1 MNFNI
6 NFPDWVP
13 IFFQNIYSRLI
24 PIFII
29 IYEYSKTIILLSNKW
44 FWNEEINKNI
54 LSIEQQFIE
63 NNKSKFLMFITN
75 ESTEK
80 STNIDSLFYQKQ
92 EFIEYMKIPN
102 TELERIWKTRI
113 LMVTTPRGN
122 IIMYYDPYKLGF
134 TYYSD
139 QNVISYDIL
148 NAVAMKYVMTYQCT
162 DFFIDEFILPE
173 EPKNPLRIH
182 FIDEKIQKQLV
193 VNQNK
198 QEKYNSPFMK
208 PKENHNQISNQQ
220 QDKLRNK
227 FIYLGNMRN
236 FTPCQKIQ
244 PVKRQ
249 VIKGFTSTLL
259 DGIDSGMNWLSYKQ
273 RNTKTKEN

>member
-29 IYEYSKTIILLSNKW
+29 IYEYSKTIILLTNKW

-102 TELERIWKTRI
+102 TELEIIWKTRI

-182 FIDEKIQKQLV
+182 FIDDKIQKQLV

>member
-29 IYEYSKTIILLSNKW
+29 IYEYSKTIILSTNKW

-63 NNKSKFLMFITN
+63 NNKSKFSMFITN

-208 PKENHNQISNQQ
+208 PKENHNQFSNQQ

-249 VIKGFTSTLL
+249 VIIGFTSTLL